1 MHFRCYVAGARLTH
15 LRQTQQACAKA
26 HLCHFPPVA
35 IKEVFHQWQKGF
47 EIPFDVEIIVDVGL
61 AQGQI
66 AGRHEHLAQRARVL
80 EHQRAA
86 RWFPWCGLPGGAI
99 PQAYSN
105 IARRRRA
112 KDVLQ

>member
-1 MHFRCYVAGARLTH
+1 M
-15 LRQTQQACAKA
+15 
-26 HLCHFPPVA
+26 A
-35 IKEVFHQWQKGF
+35 IKEVFHQWQEGF

-66 AGRHEHLAQRARVL
+66 VGGHVHLAQRTRVL
-80 EHQRAA
+80 KYQRAA

-99 PQAYSN
+99 PQAHGN

-112 KDVLQ
+112 QDVL